1 MEHSSKDSM
10 HISIILDR
18 TGLMDEIREDII
30 DGFNAFLKE
39 QQALPDEAIMSSIQF
54 DSKIP
59 MRSFIIQTD
68 QRHLIA
74 NRGNVHSQSLNP
86 LAGGA
91 MILSRLSKKWCRR
104 KDRRTWP

>member
-1 MEHSSKDSM
+1 M

-54 DSKIP
+54 DSQDPYEVIHHFKPINDI
-59 MRSFIIQTD
+59 SL
-68 QRHLIA
+68 LIA
-74 NRGNVHSQSLNP
+74 ETYIPRASTPCSMPWRGGQ
-86 LAGGA
+86 
-91 MILSRLSKKWCRR
+91 
-104 KDRRTWP
+104 

>member
-54 DSKIP
+54 DSQDPYEVIHHSN
-59 MRSFIIQTD
+59 RSTTS
-68 QRHLIA
+68 H
-74 NRGNVHSQSLNP
+74 
-86 LAGGA
+86 
-91 MILSRLSKKWCRR
+91 C
-104 KDRRTWP
+104 